1 MEWYWFQL
9 LMLLDGSLIQ
19 KERRGKKMKLYR
31 IECHRDSNLT
41 VTTWTTNIETAKQN
55 YEKVKAAWYDDEA
68 YEDDTIQLV
77 EIDVPEEVLE
87 EFEDE
92 PKILQEEVICID
104 PDNEDEDGYVSSYW
118 HMKIGNKV
126 RKDEL

>member
-1 MEWYWFQL
+1 
-9 LMLLDGSLIQ
+9 
-19 KERRGKKMKLYR
+19 MKLYR
-31 IECHRDSNLT
+31 VECHRDSDLT
-41 VTTWTTNIETAKQN
+41 VTDWTTDVNKAKQD
-55 YEKVKAAWYDDEA
+55 YGKQKDSWYDDEDKV